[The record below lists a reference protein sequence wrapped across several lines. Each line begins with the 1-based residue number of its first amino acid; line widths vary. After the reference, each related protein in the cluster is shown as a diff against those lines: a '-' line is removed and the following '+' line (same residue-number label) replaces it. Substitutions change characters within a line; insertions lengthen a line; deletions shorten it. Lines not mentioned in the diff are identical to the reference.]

1 MLEADLRVF
10 GEGLSFLDR
19 DSPGRSLMDEWDG
32 REMTLAAAAECYPI
46 TVLPHISALY
56 QAYLGLSG
64 GAGDQVAAWYGAGL
78 QGGPFSGA
86 WMRLRVAG
94 GEDRGRLASE
104 LKAQALDFHAREQT
118 LANIERFRA
127 GARAVVTGQQ
137 VGLLGGPLLV
147 LEKAA
152 TAIVRAREATAR
164 TGEAHVPV
172 FWLATEDHDLAEV
185 DQVGLLTK
193 TSVETLRV
201 GMTNGGAPV
210 GGVILGDE
218 IEAVLAQAEELLEW
232 APMCELLRSCYAPGA
247 TLGSAFGRLLSHIFA
262 EQGLIV
268 MDGSS
273 RECHA
278 MGEKTLRYAIEN
290 AGSLEEELI
299 ARSAAL
305 EAAGFHAQV
314 KVADGMSLLF
324 LISDVEGAKQRVS
337 LRRSGEG
344 WKAGRESFTTAELLG
359 ILEEEP
365 ERISPNALLRPV
377 FQDTILPVAAYV
389 GGPAE
394 IAYWAQ
400 SGVVYERVLGAVTP
414 VLPRL
419 TATLLEPAIA
429 TVMDK
434 DEVQLPDSLSSA
446 EDLALRLGA
455 RAMPIE
461 LKRRLAAVGNAM
473 ESEIESLAAY
483 LGGMDASLGRSA
495 EVSGS
500 KMRYQMSRLRR
511 LAARAEL
518 EKEESL
524 RKHAAAITL
533 NVFPQGHPQERV
545 VAGVW
550 YLARY
555 ERLIAQLLEAAQ
567 GMCGGHAVV
576 RL

>member
-1 MLEADLRVF
+1 MNVAV
-10 GEGLSFLDR
+10 S
-19 DSPGRSLMDEWDG
+19 
-32 REMTLAAAAECYPI
+32 AECYPI
-46 TVLPHISALY
+46 TVLPHVTALY
-56 QAYLGLSG
+56 RAYLGLSG
-64 GAGDQVAAWYGAGL
+64 ADGDPVPAAWYGSGL
-78 QGGPFSGA
+78 RGGAFSGQ
-86 WMRLRVAG
+86 WMEHAASGGRERERLVA
-94 GEDRGRLASE
+94 E
-104 LKAQALDFHAREQT
+104 LQAQAKRFGAGAVT
-118 LANIERFRA
+118 LANIARLGR

-152 TAIVRAREATAR
+152 TAIVRAEEATAR
-164 TGEAHVPV
+164 TGVDHVPV

-185 DQVGLLTK
+185 DQVALLTK
-193 TSVETLRV
+193 TSVETLRA
-201 GMTNGGAPV
+201 GMKSGGAPV
-210 GGVILGDE
+210 GGVVLGDE

-232 APMCELLRSCYAPGA
+232 APIAGLLRECYTPEQ
-247 TLGSAFGRLLSHIFA
+247 TLGGAFGRWMSRVFA
-262 EQGLIV
+262 AQGLIV

-278 MGEKTLRYAIEN
+278 MGAEALRYAIEQ
-290 AGSLEEELI
+290 AEPLEEELI

-324 LISDVEGAKQRVS
+324 LISEVDGAKQRVS
-337 LRRSGEG
+337 LRRSAEG
-344 WKAGRESFTTAELLG
+344 WKAGRETYTTADLLA
-359 ILEEEP
+359 IVEAEP

-400 SGVVYERVLGAVTP
+400 SAVVYERVLGAVTP

-419 TATLLEPAIA
+419 TATLLEPAVA

-434 DEVQLPDSLSSA
+434 DEVQLPDGLSTA
-446 EDLALRLGA
+446 GELAMRLGA

-461 LKRRLAAVGNAM
+461 LKRRLAASGDAM
-473 ESEIESLAAY
+473 DKELEALTAY
-483 LGGMDASLGRSA
+483 LSGMDASLGRSA
-495 EVSGS
+495 ETSGS
-500 KMRYQMSRLRR
+500 KMRYQMNRLRR

-533 NVFPQGHPQERV
+533 NVFPDGHPQERV
-545 VAGVW
+545 VAGAW

-555 ERLIAQLLEAAQ
+555 EGLVDRLLEAAK
-567 GMCGGHAVV
+567 GMCGGHAVI